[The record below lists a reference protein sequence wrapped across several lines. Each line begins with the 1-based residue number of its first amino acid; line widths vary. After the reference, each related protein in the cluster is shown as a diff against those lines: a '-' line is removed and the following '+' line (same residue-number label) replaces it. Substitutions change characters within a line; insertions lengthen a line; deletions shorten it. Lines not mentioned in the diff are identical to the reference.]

1 MGWVII
7 GGISLLL
14 VASGAVSSLAFLK
27 GLGIAALVVII
38 GYCRWYLN
46 QGDKK

>member
-14 VASGAVSSLAFLK
+14 VASGAVGSLAFLK
-27 GLGIAALVVII
+27 GLGIAALII
-38 GYCRWYLN
+38 IVGYCRWLWN
-46 QGDKK
+46 RED

>member
-14 VASGAVSSLAFLK
+14 VASGAVGSLAFLK
-27 GLGIAALVVII
+27 GLGIAALVII
-38 GYCRWYLN
+38 VGYCYWLWN
-46 QGDKK
+46 QED